1 MDKQKDRTLAELL
14 KRAARAE
21 GLEDRTQKN
30 GAIKFKDNMDFLD
43 YLLDQVREIE
53 EAHKE

>member
-1 MDKQKDRTLAELL
+1 MDKQKDRTLIELL

-30 GAIKFKDNMDFLD
+30 GVIKFKNGFDLWD
-43 YLLDQVREIE
+43 YLMDQVREIE